1 MHWVFL
7 TFGLIAT
14 VVCVALTARLT
25 SQKLSQMAAAK
36 HDDAE
41 PASAQQLEAGTAGTK
56 ATHKA
61 AHKVGNID
69 TSVAATG
76 AGVGK
81 PAFLPTTTP
90 RLRGNRADYA
100 VVYV

>member
-7 TFGLIAT
+7 TFGLLAT

-25 SQKLSQMAAAK
+25 SKKLSQMAAAK
-36 HDDAE
+36 HDDDADSVAAF
-41 PASAQQLEAGTAGTK
+41 ASVEAGTASAK
-56 ATHKA
+56 AS
-61 AHKVGNID
+61 HKVGSID
-69 TSVAATG
+69 TGAAAKG
-76 AGVGK
+76 AGVGG

-90 RLRGNRADYA
+90 RLRSRADYA